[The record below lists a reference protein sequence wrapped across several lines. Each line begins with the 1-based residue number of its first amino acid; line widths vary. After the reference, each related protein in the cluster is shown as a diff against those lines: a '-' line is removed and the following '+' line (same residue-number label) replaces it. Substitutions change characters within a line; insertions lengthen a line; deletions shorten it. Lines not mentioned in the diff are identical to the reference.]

1 MQKLIIDTNVIVS
14 ALISRNG
21 IPARIIDD
29 LVLEDKVIWCVSDD
43 VLQEY
48 LEVLNRD
55 KFQKIKD
62 FSRNAEIILSY
73 LDEFGLAFEPQ
84 EKFEVIKDL
93 SDNKFLELA
102 VVAAADFIITG
113 NTNDFTFD
121 EFREVKIMTPTQY
134 WNEYKPL

>member
-21 IPARIIDD
+21 IPAKIIDN
-29 LVLEDKVIWCVSDD
+29 LVLDDKVNWCISNN

-48 LEVLNRD
+48 LEVLNRN

-62 FSRNAEIILSY
+62 FSRNTEIILSY
-73 LDEFGLAFEPQ
+73 LDEFGLEFEPQ
-84 EKFEVIKDL
+84 EKIEIIKDL

-102 VVAAADFIITG
+102 VIAEVDFIITG

-121 EFREVKIMTPTQY
+121 EFRGIKIVTPTQY
-134 WNEYKPL
+134 WNEYKPS